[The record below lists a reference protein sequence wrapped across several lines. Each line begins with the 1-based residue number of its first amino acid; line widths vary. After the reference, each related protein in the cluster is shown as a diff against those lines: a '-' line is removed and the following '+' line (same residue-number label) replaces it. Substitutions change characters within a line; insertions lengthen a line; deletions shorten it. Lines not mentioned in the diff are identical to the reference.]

1 MTNEII
7 VGVGTYHVAKSPRR
21 LVCIGL
27 GSCVAIALHEKVQ
40 EIGGLAHAM
49 LPYYKEGKD
58 RINAFKYV
66 DTSIYLMVDDLLEN
80 GGRKG
85 DLRAKIVGG
94 SQMFSFMGHETLDIG
109 RRNVESAKDTLKEEG
124 IRIVAEDVGGGSG
137 RTIYF
142 DSKTGVIELRK
153 SGKDSRKI

>member
-1 MTNEII
+1 MSKEII

-27 GSCVAIALHEKVQ
+27 GSCVAIVLHEKIQ
-40 EIGGLAHAM
+40 EFGGLAHAM

-80 GGRKG
+80 GGKKSN
-85 DLRAKIVGG
+85 LRAKLVGG
-94 SQMFSFMGHETLDIG
+94 SHMFSFMGNETLDIG
-109 RRNVESAKDTLKEEG
+109 RRNIESAKDTLKEES
-124 IRIVAEDVGGGSG
+124 IRIVAEDVGGNSG

-142 DSKTGVIELRK
+142 DSKTGVIELKR
-153 SGKDSRKI
+153 SGRSSKRI